1 MKKIPFLIACVF
13 AFYAGFS
20 QATPTAEAT
29 PQFISNPFIPDF
41 TLYKAPDSTVFT
53 NKDLVK
59 KKPVLI
65 MIFSP
70 DCGHC
75 QNETEVLLK
84 NIDHFKNTQILMTTW
99 LPYSEMAAFYKTY
112 KIADYPGITM
122 AWDKKDFFLPY
133 YHVQSYPQLVA
144 YDENGKFVKTFSG
157 DIKMDEVATALG
169 NQ

>member
-75 QNETEVLLK
+75 QHETEVLLK

-112 KIADYPGITM
+112 KIA
-122 AWDKKDFFLPY
+122 
-133 YHVQSYPQLVA
+133 
-144 YDENGKFVKTFSG
+144 
-157 DIKMDEVATALG
+157 
-169 NQ
+169 